1 MCVCIYMCIYIYIY
15 IYIYMYRVNPNTTVT
30 LPPRADPVCVE
41 SRVASLLTS
50 LYTYAYFISI

>member
-1 MCVCIYMCIYIYIY
+1 
-15 IYIYMYRVNPNTTVT
+15 MYRVNPNTTVT